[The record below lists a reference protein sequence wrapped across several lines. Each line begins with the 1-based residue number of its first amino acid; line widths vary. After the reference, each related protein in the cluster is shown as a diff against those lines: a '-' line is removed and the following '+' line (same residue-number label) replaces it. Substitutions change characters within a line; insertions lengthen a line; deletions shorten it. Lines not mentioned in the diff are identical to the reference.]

1 LQQSLGQIGLALV
14 VLLTITTIA
23 VISTTIR
30 LIVLSRSQEIEIMQL
45 VGATQSWIYG
55 PFVMQGIG
63 FGVVGAVAAWG
74 SLLGSQQLLTRI
86 LGQQPDVLQLL
97 SAGMQNSP
105 WQTLFLPLCLLGLG
119 SIVGVAGSFLA
130 VRKLAW
136 R

>member
-1 LQQSLGQIGLALV
+1 
-14 VLLTITTIA
+14 
-23 VISTTIR
+23 
-30 LIVLSRSQEIEIMQL
+30 
-45 VGATQSWIYG
+45 
-55 PFVMQGIG
+55 VMQGIG

-105 WQTLFLPLCLLGLG
+105 WQTLFLPLYLLGLG
-119 SIVGVAGSFLA
+119 SIVGVTGSFFA